1 VPWCGG
7 RGCHGAVGAGAMA
20 RMARMVPA
28 WYGGGA
34 LFVKSLRMGG
44 GWGLTGKTPDGKR
57 SAIGTDG
64 TGHLRRAA
72 GA

>member
-1 VPWCGG
+1 
-7 RGCHGAVGAGAMA
+7 
-20 RMARMVPA
+20 MV
-28 WYGGGA
+28 WGGGA
-34 LFVKSLRMGG
+34 VCKVAQTGG